1 MASTQPQ
8 PQSQSPSGAQALWI
22 VLGALLAFGAWSAMS
37 SRLPEAEV
45 AESNFQANL
54 IRLERWKLDPSPET
68 VIVGSSIGA
77 RLLPRYFQGTALDG
91 IHNLCLDGSGPSLGL
106 RLVLESTNRPR
117 RVFIEVHRLGKPWHP
132 NDDAVLAAAHGPG
145 MRLAG
150 VATGFRAAFRP
161 TTRLF
166 AWMKSRKNPA
176 GSPAEPGKLVSEAAV
191 ELHRATPS
199 WERDLA
205 HHIEA
210 LRLRGIGAV
219 LVRFPV
225 GRENPPDAEAESGA
239 DRLAKSL
246 GVPLVDLYRESARRK
261 MAVTY
266 TDNLHLTPR
275 SAAAISQLLAEGA
288 AEAGESKVES
298 RKSKVGRN

>member
-1 MASTQPQ
+1 MVPSQPQ
-8 PQSQSPSGAQALWI
+8 PQSPSGRQALWI
-22 VLGALLAFGAWSAMS
+22 VIVALLAFGAWSAVS
-37 SRLPEAEV
+37 AHLPQAEV

-54 IRLERWKLDPSPET
+54 IRLERWKLDPSPRD
-68 VIVGSSIGA
+68 VMVGSSIGA

-91 IHNLCLDGSGPSLGL
+91 MRNLCLDGSGPALGL
-106 RLVLESTNRPR
+106 KLVLESTNRPQ
-117 RVFIEVHRLGKPWHP
+117 RVWIEVHRLGKPWHP

-150 VATGFRAAFRP
+150 IAAGFRAASRP

-166 AWMKSRKNPA
+166 AWMKSHQNPA
-176 GSPAEPGKLVSEAAV
+176 GSPAEPGKRVSEAAAD
-191 ELHRATPS
+191 LHRTTPS

-205 HHIEA
+205 RDIES
-210 LRLRGIGAV
+210 LRERGIAAV

-239 DRLAKSL
+239 DRLAQRL
-246 GVPLVDLYRESARRK
+246 GVPLVDLYRESVRGNL
-261 MAVTY
+261 AVTY

-275 SAAAISQLLAEGA
+275 SAAAVSGVLAGA
-288 AEAGESKVES
+288 ARTVGESKVES
-298 RKSKVGRN
+298 RKSKVGEN

>member
-1 MASTQPQ
+1 MTSTQPHF
-8 PQSQSPSGAQALWI
+8 QSRTQAFWI
-22 VLGALLAFGAWSAMS
+22 VLGALLAFGAWSAIS
-37 SRLPEAEV
+37 SRLPQAEV

-54 IRLERWKLDPSPET
+54 IRLERWKLDPAPEN

-77 RLLPRYFQGTALDG
+77 RLLPRYFHGTALDG
-91 IHNLCLDGSGPSLGL
+91 MHNLCLDGSGPSLGL
-106 RLVLESTNRPR
+106 KLVLESPNRPR

-150 VATGFRAAFRP
+150 VAAGFRAASRP

-166 AWMKSRKNPA
+166 AWMKSRQDPA
-176 GSPAEPGKLVSEAAV
+176 GAPAEPGKLVSEAAV

-205 HHIEA
+205 NDLEA
-210 LRLRGIGAV
+210 LRRRGIDAV

-225 GRENPPDAEAESGA
+225 GRENPPDAEVESGA
-239 DRLAKSL
+239 DRLARSL
-246 GVPLVDLYRESARRK
+246 GVPLVDLYRESVRRK
-261 MAVTY
+261 LPITY

-275 SAAAISQLLAEGA
+275 SAAAISGLLAVA
-288 AEAGESKVES
+288 ATEVGKSKDES
-298 RKSKVGRN
+298 RRSGGTDSGFA